1 MSSTPT
7 SSLTD
12 STLPAPSPKR
22 HFANLI
28 AQTAR
33 QWRRVIDRKL
43 QPYGLTEATWVP
55 LLYLARADKPMLQKD
70 LAEAI
75 YLDASSVVRLL
86 DNLQNQGFIERR
98 EGSDRRAKEIHL
110 TESGMQRVQQVEGMA
125 QQVRDRALAGVDDND
140 IEQMNRL
147 LEQVLVSLAV
157 VDREPV

>member
-7 SSLTD
+7 SSPTNP
-12 STLPAPSPKR
+12 SLPAPSSRR

-98 EGSDRRAKEIHL
+98 EGADRRAKEIHL

-125 QQVRDRALAGVDDND
+125 LQVRDRVLGGVNAQEL
-140 IEQMNRL
+140 EQMNRL
-147 LEQVLVSLAV
+147 LEQVLASLAV
-157 VDREPV
+157 VDKEPS

>member
-1 MSSTPT
+1 MPGPSS
-7 SSLTD
+7 
-12 STLPAPSPKR
+12 KR

-33 QWRRVIDRKL
+33 QWRRVVDRKL

-86 DNLQNQGFIERR
+86 DNLQTQGFIERR

-110 TESGMQRVQQVEGMA
+110 TESGIQRVQQVEGMA
-125 QQVRDRALAGVDDND
+125 LEVRDRVLAGVHEED
-140 IEQMNRL
+140 IARMNL
-147 LEQVLVSLAV
+147 VLEQVLVSLAV
-157 VDREPV
+157 VDKEPS

>member
-1 MSSTPT
+1 MPSTPT

-12 STLPAPSPKR
+12 STLPAASPKR
-22 HFANLI
+22 YFANLI

-55 LLYLARADKPMLQKD
+55 LLYLARADKAMLQKD

-110 TESGMQRVQQVEGMA
+110 TESGMQLVQQVEGMA
-125 QQVRDRALAGVDDND
+125 QQVRDRALSGVDDND
-140 IEQMNRL
+140 IGRMNRL
-147 LEQVLVSLAV
+147 LEQVLVSLAA
-157 VDREPV
+157 VDKEPS